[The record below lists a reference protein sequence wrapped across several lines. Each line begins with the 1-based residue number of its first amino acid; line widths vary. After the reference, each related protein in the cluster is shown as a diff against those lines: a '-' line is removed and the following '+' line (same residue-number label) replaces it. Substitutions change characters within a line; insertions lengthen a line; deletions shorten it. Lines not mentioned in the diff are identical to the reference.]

1 MTKHYEV
8 PELHE
13 VGTAADVV
21 QSTKDPN
28 GNDGASGPLRLDVLA
43 LNEED

>member
-13 VGTAADVV
+13 VGAAEDVV
-21 QSTKDPN
+21 QSTKDLN
-28 GNDGASGPLRLDVLA
+28 GNDGATGLFRLDVLA
-43 LNEED
+43 LNEQD

>member
-13 VGTAADVV
+13 VGTAAEVV
-21 QSTKDPN
+21 QSTKNP
-28 GNDGASGPLRLDVLA
+28 GGVDGAGGPLQLDVLA